1 MPSWP
6 RRVPCRWLAAYGVA
20 ALLRSCGAATHYE
33 QPPCQY
39 DEVQGE
45 VQGASGYLCAP
56 KCDESSYNCAVD
68 TPSGSSAQPQ
78 CMLQDVDRIA
88 YCGLLC
94 QVDAQC
100 PSGARCKNIKQVEV
114 GLCMYPVSFADWAKQ
129 GAVSK
134 KLAIGWPGAKPGA
147 STASFQIAKTYSALQ
162 NLKQKYSIDDG
173 DADMLVLKELLSS
186 LKSTSPGA
194 AAAAPPTALAATA
207 ATQPASAGAPAHQ
220 QQQPNHGTVRGLNW
234 GAWNSDLSRMEGNMA
249 RGLPGLEEEI
259 EHELWDVEHFT
270 KYGACT
276 ELLRSLIILA
286 IIYLAIGSAVKY
298 YTAGQTGVN
307 MLPHIGFW
315 LDYPQLVLDGVQH
328 SKILLGSSGASAGM
342 PSADSRSGG
351 VPRGGSGSFESL

>member
-1 MPSWP
+1 MSSWP
-6 RRVPCRWLAAYGVA
+6 RRAPCRGLAAYSVA
-20 ALLRSCGAATHYE
+20 ALLRLCGAATHYE

-45 VQGASGYLCAP
+45 VQGAAGYLCAP

-129 GAVSK
+129 GAASK

-147 STASFQIAKTYSALQ
+147 STAGFQIAKTYSALQ

-194 AAAAPPTALAATA
+194 AAAAPPTALAATS
-207 ATQPASAGAPAHQ
+207 ATQPVVAGAPPPPQ
-220 QQQPNHGTVRGLNW
+220 QQQPHHGTAW
-234 GAWNSDLSRMEGNMA
+234 GAWHHDLMRMEGHLA
-249 RGLPGLEEEI
+249 GGLPGIQEEI
-259 EHELWDVEHFT
+259 EHDLYDIEHFT

-276 ELLRSLIILA
+276 ELLRSLIIVTVF
-286 IIYLAIGSAVKY
+286 YLAIGSFVKY
-298 YTAGQTGVN
+298 YTAGQTGMN

-315 LDYPQLVLDGVQH
+315 MDYPQLVLDGVQY
-328 SKILLGSSGASAGM
+328 SKILLGSSGASGGA
-342 PSADSRSGG
+342 PLADNRSGG